1 MTGESQKHHV
11 RRGKHP
17 CLAALLVFVLITGV
31 AAVLIWLLISP
42 RHVVAGSIHVAPV
55 LENIL
60 TGEPASQIA
69 DYEKFVNTQ
78 ARVATGTRVVHR
90 VADDRTIQSIDLSRV
105 TATEGAK
112 IRRMFSLSDPNSGIG
127 KNDPVAMLQAAI
139 RNKVIY
145 AAPLR
150 NTEYM
155 SLVMKSRNA
164 GEARRIVDAFIRH
177 YISVHE
183 TEHTEGAT
191 RELQTL
197 ENREA
202 LLEGRLGDYRSQIN
216 QLAQRFG
223 TKDLDGRHDM
233 KLQRVDSLLA
243 ELGKLQARRINLE
256 IRVKVLE
263 NMDMNEPTVDPGEMV
278 QMRQQFVANDA
289 LVKELAGEVA
299 QIERELAE
307 AAQQQSSDNP
317 ESKRLQAA
325 VATMRERLAD
335 AQERAR
341 NAFDAEAGKK
351 RVGELELARR
361 ELEEVAQYE
370 QSLRETLSEEDT
382 ETINVGRIQLMIQDL
397 EEQYALTKELYDAM
411 RRRIEVMKLQ
421 QQRPGRISVAEYA
434 KITDVEDSRPGLT
447 AIAAGVGLI
456 FALITYIRRRRR
468 MKAG

>member
-31 AAVLIWLLISP
+31 AAALIWLLISP
-42 RHVVAGSIHVAPV
+42 RHVVAGSIHIAPV

-183 TEHTEGAT
+183 TEHTEGAA

-202 LLEGRLGDYRSQIN
+202 LLEGRLGDYGSQIN
-216 QLAQRFG
+216 QLNQQFG
-223 TKDLDGRHDM
+223 GTNVESRLER
-233 KLQRVDSLLA
+233 QRVDSLLA
-243 ELGKLQARRINLE
+243 ELTKLQARRINLE

-317 ESKRLQAA
+317 ESERLRAA

-341 NAFDAEAGKK
+341 NEFEAEADMQ
-351 RVGELELARR
+351 RAGELELAKR

-370 QSLRETLSEEDT
+370 QSLRETLGEEDT
-382 ETINVGRIQLMIQDL
+382 ETIDIGRNQLMIQDL
-397 EEQYALTKELYDAM
+397 EEQYALTKELYDVV
-411 RRRIEVMKLQ
+411 RRRIEVMKVH
-421 QQRPGRISVAEYA
+421 QQRPGRVSVADYA
-434 KITDVEDSRPGLT
+434 RIVDVEDSRPGLT

-456 FALITYIRRRRR
+456 FALITYICRRRRI
-468 MKAG
+468 